1 MKKLSILSLTVLLL
15 TNSYRAQAR
24 SQETKTITT
33 ETIMK
38 KFLTTVPGDS
48 VATDSPN
55 TYNQLLARFEQADTT
70 LTPWE
75 CAEIYYGFARQSNYK
90 GLVGNGESE
99 AHKLLQLG
107 KYQEA
112 FDQAKSILH
121 ECPTSLGAHEI
132 LLAVSDVCKLPP
144 EETEPYRKRFRMLL
158 QGIWTSGDGRTK
170 ETAFKILGIPDEYV
184 ILRVLN
190 VTKTIRGESLDREG
204 YLETKIKAEGIP
216 DGKLYFDIKIPL
228 EDRRQKL
235 MKGRNKTE

>member
-1 MKKLSILSLTVLLL
+1 
-15 TNSYRAQAR
+15 
-24 SQETKTITT
+24 
-33 ETIMK
+33 MK

-132 LLAVSDVCKLPP
+132 LLAVSDVCRRSLIGNVSECYCKVSGLPATD
-144 EETEPYRKRFRMLL
+144 EQRKRLLKYSEYRMNMLFC
-158 QGIWTSGDGRTK
+158 
-170 ETAFKILGIPDEYV
+170 AY
-184 ILRVLN
+184 
-190 VTKTIRGESLDREG
+190 
-204 YLETKIKAEGIP
+204 
-216 DGKLYFDIKIPL
+216 
-228 EDRRQKL
+228 
-235 MKGRNKTE
+235 